1 MTRTRRILSSTGIS
15 YVNQAAI
22 MALGLWLTPFL
33 LQRVGQRSLGLWLV
47 VNQTLGYL
55 ALLDFGVIAMLP
67 REVAVASGLP
77 EPTRQARIASLVER
91 VRVIVRWQTLALGVL
106 SLAIWWWMPDGWSEL
121 RWPLAVVLLA
131 FVACYPLRV
140 PNAVLQGLQD
150 LPFLAKTQFAGWAAG
165 SLTTIVLVARGF
177 GLLGLVAGWTVTLVL
192 PAVATWWR
200 LRSTYRGIT
209 EQSDG
214 ASATPYLQ
222 RSAWVSVS
230 QIAQV
235 FLSGSDVMLLAR
247 LLGPAAVVPYACT
260 GKLVTV
266 FANHPQLLMHA
277 AQPAL
282 SELRASESK
291 ARLGR
296 VATALSQAMLI
307 MSGALLVVIL
317 PVNEY
322 FVSKWVGAS
331 QFSGLALTFALVTM
345 MLMRHWNVATIYT
358 LFCFGYERQLSLTSL
373 ADGVLTIVLTAA
385 FVWKWGAIGAP
396 LASIVSVVLISLPM
410 NTRSVAREMDMS
422 SAAFLKRLLPLL
434 ASIAVVAV
442 AAGLLAVRYPA
453 VTLTAVVERTVPL
466 VLGYAALVVPLAWFG
481 PLRPYIRML
490 LNMRDESRQ
499 APSDTTN
506 GPVSPQQ
513 VNVGVR

>member
-1 MTRTRRILSSTGIS
+1 MTRTGRILSSTGIS

-22 MALGLWLTPFL
+22 MAVGLWLTPFL
-33 LQRVGQRSLGLWLV
+33 LQHVGQRSLGLWLV

-55 ALLDFGVIAMLP
+55 SLLDFGVIAMLP
-67 REVAVASGLP
+67 REVAVASGLS
-77 EPTRQARIASLVER
+77 EPLRGTRIASLVAR
-91 VRVIVRWQTLALGVL
+91 VSTIVRWQTLALGVVAL
-106 SLAIWWWMPDGWSEL
+106 GIWWWMPSGWSEL
-121 RWPLAVVLLA
+121 QWPLAVVLVA

-140 PNAVLQGLQD
+140 PGAILQGLQD
-150 LPFLAKTQFAGWAAG
+150 LPFLAKTQFAGWTLG
-165 SLTTIVLVARGF
+165 TLTTIVLVARGV

-192 PAVATWWR
+192 TAVAGWWR
-200 LRSTYRGIT
+200 LRSVHPATVAA
-209 EQSDG
+209 SDLTDT
-214 ASATPYLQ
+214 TPYLQ
-222 RSAWVSVS
+222 RSVWVSVS

-247 LLGPAAVVPYACT
+247 LLGPAAVVPYSCT

-282 SELRASESK
+282 SELRASESR

-307 MSGALLVVIL
+307 MSGALMIVIL
-317 PVNEY
+317 PVNEF
-322 FVSKWVGAS
+322 FVTKWVGPS
-331 QFSGLALTFALVTM
+331 QYSGLALTFALVTM

-373 ADGVLTIVLTAA
+373 ADGVLTLGLTAA

-396 LASIVSVVLISLPM
+396 IASIVSVVLISLPM

-422 SAAFLKRLLPLL
+422 SLAFLKRLMPLL
-434 ASIAVVAV
+434 VSITLVSS
-442 AAGLLAVRYPA
+442 AAGLLAVRFPA
-453 VTLTAVVERTVPL
+453 VTLVSVIERVVPL
-466 VLGYAALVVPLAWFG
+466 VLGYAVLVAPLAWFG
-481 PLRPYIRML
+481 PLRPYIRMVFG
-490 LNMRDESRQ
+490 MSDESRLT
-499 APSDTTN
+499 ADTS
-506 GPVSPQQ
+506 GEAVAPQQ
-513 VNVGVR
+513 VNVGAR

>member
-55 ALLDFGVIAMLP
+55 TLLDFGVIAMLP
-67 REVAVASGLP
+67 REVAVASGLS
-77 EPTRQARIASLVER
+77 EPTRQARIASLVDR
-91 VRVIVRWQTLALGVL
+91 VRTIVRWQTLALAVL
-106 SLAIWWWMPDGWSEL
+106 SLAIWWWMPAGWSEL
-121 RWPLAVVLLA
+121 RWPLAMVLLA

-165 SLTTIVLVARGF
+165 SLTTIVLVARGN

-192 PAVATWWR
+192 PAVAAWWR
-200 LRSTYRGIT
+200 LRT
-209 EQSDG
+209 EHRSIASHSDS
-214 ASATPYLQ
+214 ASATPYLK

-260 GKLVTV
+260 AKLVTV

-282 SELRASESK
+282 SELRASESRT
-291 ARLGR
+291 RLAS

-307 MSGALLVVIL
+307 MSGALTILIL
-317 PVNEY
+317 PVNEF
-322 FVSKWVGAS
+322 FVTKWVGPS
-331 QFSGLALTFALVTM
+331 QYSGLPLTFALVTM

-373 ADGVLTIVLTAA
+373 ADGALTLVLTAVL
-385 FVWKWGAIGAP
+385 VWKWGAIGAP
-396 LASIVSVVLISLPM
+396 IASVISVILISLPM
-410 NTRSVAREMDMS
+410 NTRSVAREMEMT
-422 SAAFLKRLLPLL
+422 SAAFLRRLTPLL
-434 ASIAVVAV
+434 ASIALVAA

-453 VTLTAVVERTVPL
+453 VTFGTAIERVVPL
-466 VLGYAALVVPLAWFG
+466 VIGYALLVAPLAWFG

-490 LNMRDESRQ
+490 LHLPDETRQ
-499 APSDTTN
+499 APSGTPGDAVT
-506 GPVSPQQ
+506 PQ

>member
-1 MTRTRRILSSTGIS
+1 MTRTQRILSSTGIS
-15 YVNQAAI
+15 YLNQAAI

-47 VNQTLGYL
+47 INQTLGYL
-55 ALLDFGVIAMLP
+55 TLLDFGVIAMLP

-77 EPTRQARIASLVER
+77 EPARQERLASLIYR
-91 VRVIVRWQTLALGVL
+91 VRAIVRWQTLALGGISV
-106 SLAIWWWMPDGWSEL
+106 AIWWWMPAGWSEL

-150 LPFLAKTQFAGWAAG
+150 LPFLAKTQFIGWAAG
-165 SLTTIVLVARGF
+165 SVTTIVLVARGN
-177 GLLGLVAGWTVTLVL
+177 GLLGLVAGWTVTLAL
-192 PAVATWWR
+192 PAVAAWWR
-200 LRSTYRGIT
+200 LRTAYRPMKAP
-209 EQSDG
+209 SDNG
-214 ASATPYLQ
+214 SAAPYLQ
-222 RSAWVSVS
+222 KSAWVSVS

-247 LLGPAAVVPYACT
+247 LLGPAAVVPYSCT

-291 ARLGR
+291 ARLAS

-317 PVNEY
+317 PVNEF
-322 FVSKWVGAS
+322 FVSSWVGPS
-331 QFSGLALTFALVTM
+331 QYSGLALTFALVTM

-373 ADGVLTIVLTAA
+373 ADGVLSIVLTAA
-385 FVWKWGAIGAP
+385 LVSKWGAIGAP
-396 LASIVSVVLISLPM
+396 IASIVSVLLISLPM
-410 NTRSVAREMDMS
+410 NTRSVAREMGMRS
-422 SAAFLKRLLPLL
+422 FAFLMRLLPLL
-434 ASIAVVAV
+434 ASITLVAGT
-442 AAGLLAVRYPA
+442 AGLLAVRYPA
-453 VTLTAVVERTVPL
+453 VTLVAVVERTVPL
-466 VLGYAALVVPLAWFG
+466 VLGYAALVAPLAWFG

-490 LNMRDESRQ
+490 LRLRSETRR
-499 APSDTTN
+499 ATAGPASDGVAT
-506 GPVSPQQ
+506 SQ